1 LAALAST
8 SDPFVKRIIL
18 VEGIEHP
25 SIDLTVKQAGMETSA
40 TCNFTRV
47 TRSTTAAA
55 RALAAAA
62 EASATEE
69 EPELETPE
77 QPIPYEPEPSND
89 WRISIIYY
97 IKRGI
102 TPPDKWEARKLKA

>member
-25 SIDLTVKQAGMETSA
+25 SIDLTVKHAGMETST

-47 TRSTTAAA
+47 IRSTTAAA
-55 RALAAAA
+55 RALAAVA
-62 EASATEE
+62 EASASEE

-77 QPIPYEPEPSND
+77 QPAPYEPEPYND
-89 WRISIIYY
+89 
-97 IKRGI
+97 
-102 TPPDKWEARKLKA
+102 